1 LPSPLRRAGNEAGQ
15 RNAFAAMTLEIIIV
29 LLLILVNAILAMA
42 ELAIVSSR
50 RARLKHA
57 ADQGD
62 KGAKAALALAQSP
75 SRLFATAQA
84 GITMIGVLAGAFG
97 GATISEGVE
106 AWLLGIPWI
115 APYAA
120 PVAIGGV
127 VVAITVLTLVLGEL
141 VPKRLALIRPE
152 QIACWLSRPMTLLSQ
167 IAAPAVYLLSLTT
180 ELILKVIPLPH
191 SSEPAVTDEE
201 IKLLMQQGTESG
213 HFQPGEKNIVD
224 MALRL
229 GDRRISAMMTPRTQV
244 EWLDLGDPIEETKRK
259 ISESHYS
266 RFPVA
271 EGGRR
276 NFIGVVEA
284 KDLLGSILDGKPLD
298 LRAATKPALYI
309 PETAPALKALEI
321 FRETGKPVAL
331 IVDEYGDFQ
340 GLVTLEDVLEALVGE
355 LQAPD
360 QEDEPSV
367 TEREDGSWLVDGLLA
382 IDELKDRIKLGPL
395 PDEDEAT
402 YQTVAGLVMAE
413 LRRIPKAGD
422 KFQVAGFEFEVVDMD
437 GRRVDKL
444 LVTRRVQDDEET
456 EGSEEAT
463 A

>member
-1 LPSPLRRAGNEAGQ
+1 
-15 RNAFAAMTLEIIIV
+15 MTLEIIIV
-29 LLLILVNAILAMA
+29 LLLILVNGLFAMA
-42 ELAIVSSR
+42 EMALVSSR

-62 KGAKAALALAQSP
+62 KGAKSALALAESP
-75 SRLFATAQA
+75 SRFLSTVQI
-84 GITMIGVLAGAFG
+84 GITLIGVLAGAFG
-97 GATISEGVE
+97 GATISEGVAE
-106 AWLLGIPWI
+106 WLVQFPRL
-115 APYAA
+115 AAYAE
-120 PVAIGGV
+120 PISIGTV
-127 VVAITVLTLVLGEL
+127 VVAITVLSLILGEL
-141 VPKRLALIRPE
+141 VPKRLALSRPE
-152 QIACWLSRPMTLLSQ
+152 SISRVLARPMTLLSQ
-167 IAAPAVYLLSLTT
+167 IAAPAVYLLSLAT
-180 ELILKVIPLPH
+180 ELVLKLIPFRH

-201 IKLLMQQGTESG
+201 IKLLMQQGTDAG
-213 HFQPGEKNIVD
+213 HFHPGEKNIVD

-244 EWLDLGDPIEETKRK
+244 EWLDLSDPIDETRAK
-259 ISESHYS
+259 IRDSHYS

-284 KDLLGSILDGKPLD
+284 KDLLALSLDNKPFD
-298 LRAATKPALYI
+298 IRAALKPALYI

-321 FRETGKPVAL
+321 FRETGKPIAL

-360 QEDEPSV
+360 QADEPSV
-367 TEREDGSWLVDGLLA
+367 TERDDGSWLVDGLLS
-382 IDELKDRIKLGPL
+382 IDELKDRIKLGRL
-395 PDEDEAT
+395 PDEDEAS
-402 YQTVAGLVMAE
+402 YQTVAGLVMSE
-413 LRRIPKAGD
+413 LQRIPKAGE

-437 GRRVDKL
+437 GRRIDKVL
-444 LVTRRVQDDEET
+444 ITRRAADDEET

>member
-1 LPSPLRRAGNEAGQ
+1 
-15 RNAFAAMTLEIIIV
+15 MTLEIIIV
-29 LLLILVNAILAMA
+29 FLLILLNGLFAMA
-42 ELAIVSSR
+42 EMAIVSSR

-57 ADQGD
+57 AELGD
-62 KGAKAALALAQSP
+62 KGAKAALALAESP
-75 SRLFATAQA
+75 SRFLSTVQI
-84 GITMIGVLAGAFG
+84 GITLIGVLAGAFG
-97 GATISEGVE
+97 GATISEGV
-106 AWLLGIPWI
+106 AVWLAQFALL
-115 APYAA
+115 ARYAE
-120 PVAIGGV
+120 PIAIGTV
-127 VVAITVLTLVLGEL
+127 VVVITVLSLILGEL
-141 VPKRLALIRPE
+141 VPKRLALSRPE
-152 QIACWLSRPMTLLSQ
+152 SIASHLARFMTLLSRF
-167 IAAPAVYLLSLTT
+167 AAPAVYLLSLAT
-180 ELILKVIPLPH
+180 ELVLKLIPMRH

-201 IKLLMQQGTESG
+201 IKLLMQQGTDAG
-213 HFQPGEKNIVD
+213 HFDPAEKSIVN

-244 EWLDLGDPIEETKRK
+244 EWLDLEDPAEETKRK

-284 KDLLGSILDGKPLD
+284 KDLLASLLDGKSFD
-298 LRAATKPALYI
+298 IRAVTKPALYI

-321 FRETGKPVAL
+321 FRETGKPIAL

-360 QEDEPSV
+360 QADEPSV
-367 TEREDGSWLVDGLLA
+367 TERTDGSWLVDGLLS
-382 IDELKDRIKLGPL
+382 IDELKDRIKLNRL
-395 PDEDEAT
+395 PDEEEAS
-402 YQTVAGLVMAE
+402 YQTVAGLVMSE
-413 LRRIPKAGD
+413 LRRIPKAGES
-422 KFQVAGFEFEVVDMD
+422 FRVAGFEFEVVDMD
-437 GRRVDKL
+437 GRRIDKV
-444 LVTRRVQDDEET
+444 LVTRRQEDDEQA

>member
-1 LPSPLRRAGNEAGQ
+1 
-15 RNAFAAMTLEIIIV
+15 MTLEIIIV
-29 LLLILVNAILAMA
+29 LLLIFVNALLAMA
-42 ELAIVSSR
+42 EMAIVASR
-50 RARLKHA
+50 RARLKQSA
-57 ADQGD
+57 EEGD
-62 KGAKAALALAQSP
+62 KGAKAALALAESP

-84 GITMIGVLAGAFG
+84 GITLIGVLAGAFG
-97 GATISEGVE
+97 GATISDGVTE
-106 AWLLGIPWI
+106 WLRQIPPL
-115 APYAA
+115 ARYAQ
-120 PVAIGGV
+120 PISIGGV
-127 VVAITVLTLVLGEL
+127 VVVITILTLLLGEL
-141 VPKRLALIRPE
+141 VPKRLALSRPE
-152 QIACWLSRPMTLLSQ
+152 QLARWLSRPMTLLAS
-167 IAAPAVYLLSLTT
+167 IAAPAVYLLSQAT
-180 ELILKVIPLPH
+180 ELLLKLIPLRH

-201 IKLLMQQGTESG
+201 IKLLMQQGTEAG
-213 HFQPGEKNIVD
+213 HFHPAEKTIVD

-244 EWLDLGDPIEETKRK
+244 EWLDLSDPIEETRAK
-259 ISESHYS
+259 IRDSHYS

-284 KDLLGSILDGKPLD
+284 KDLLGSLLEGKPFD
-298 LRAATKPALYI
+298 VRAALKPALYI

-321 FRETGKPVAL
+321 FRETGKPIAL

-360 QEDEPSV
+360 LAEEPSV
-367 TEREDGSWLVDGLLA
+367 TERDDGSWLVDGLLS
-382 IDELKDRIKLGPL
+382 IDELKDRIKLGRL
-395 PDEDEAT
+395 PDEDEAS
-402 YQTVAGLVMAE
+402 YQTVAGLVMSE
-413 LRRIPKAGD
+413 LQRIPKAGE

-437 GRRVDKL
+437 GRRIDKV
-444 LVTRRVQDDEET
+444 LVTRRAVDDEQT

>member
-1 LPSPLRRAGNEAGQ
+1 
-15 RNAFAAMTLEIIIV
+15 MTLEIIIV
-29 LLLILVNAILAMA
+29 LLLILLNGLFAMA
-42 ELAIVSSR
+42 EMALVSSR

-62 KGAKAALALAQSP
+62 KGAKSALALAESP
-75 SRLFATAQA
+75 SRFLSTVQI
-84 GITMIGVLAGAFG
+84 GITLIGVLAGAFG
-97 GATISEGVE
+97 GATISEGVAE
-106 AWLLGIPWI
+106 WLLHYPRL
-115 APYAA
+115 AAYAE
-120 PVAIGGV
+120 PISIGTV
-127 VVAITVLTLVLGEL
+127 VVAITVLSLILGEL
-141 VPKRLALIRPE
+141 VPKRLALSRPE
-152 QIACWLSRPMTLLSQ
+152 SISRVLARPMTLLSKL
-167 IAAPAVYLLSLTT
+167 AAPAVYLLSLLT
-180 ELILKVIPLPH
+180 ELVLKLIPMRH
-191 SSEPAVTDEE
+191 GSEPAVTDEE
-201 IKLLMQQGTESG
+201 IKLLMQTGTESG

-244 EWLDLGDPIEETKRK
+244 EWLDLGDPIEENKRK

-284 KDLLGSILDGKPLD
+284 KDLLGSILDGRPFD

-321 FRETGKPVAL
+321 FRETGKPIAL

-402 YQTVAGLVMAE
+402 YQTVAGLAMAE

-422 KFQVAGFEFEVVDMD
+422 KFRVAGFEFEVVDMD

-444 LVTRRVQDDEET
+444 LVARLVEDDEET

>member
-1 LPSPLRRAGNEAGQ
+1 LPSPLRRAYDEAGQ

-29 LLLILVNAILAMA
+29 LLLILLNGLFAMA
-42 ELAIVSSR
+42 EMALVSSR

-57 ADQGD
+57 AEQGD
-62 KGAKAALALAQSP
+62 SGAKAALALAESP
-75 SRLFATAQA
+75 SRFLSTVQI
-84 GITMIGVLAGAFG
+84 GITLIGVLAGAFG
-97 GATISEGVE
+97 GATISEGMAE
-106 AWLLGIPWI
+106 WLLQYPDL
-115 APYAA
+115 AKYAD
-120 PVAIGGV
+120 AISIGTV
-127 VVAITVLTLVLGEL
+127 VVAITMLSLILGEL
-141 VPKRLALIRPE
+141 VPKRLALSRPE
-152 QIACWLSRPMTLLSQ
+152 SISRALARPMTLLSKL
-167 IAAPAVYLLSLTT
+167 AAPAVWLLSMAT
-180 ELILKVIPLPH
+180 ELVLKLIPIRH
-191 SSEPAVTDEE
+191 GSEPAVTDEE
-201 IKLLMQQGTESG
+201 IKLLMQQGTEAG
-213 HFQPGEKNIVD
+213 HFHPGEKTIVD

-244 EWLDLGDPIEETKRK
+244 EWLDLGDPPEESKRK

-276 NFIGVVEA
+276 NFVGVVEA
-284 KDLLGSILDGKPLD
+284 KDLLGSILDGKPFD
-298 LRAATKPALYI
+298 LRAAIKPALYI

-321 FRETGKPVAL
+321 FRETGKPIAL

-360 QEDEPSV
+360 LEEEPSV

-382 IDELKDRIKLGPL
+382 IDELKDRIKLGAL

-413 LRRIPKAGD
+413 LERIPKAGD
-422 KFQVAGFEFEVVDMD
+422 RFQLAGFDFEVVDMD
-437 GRRVDKL
+437 GRRIDKV
-444 LVTRRVQDDEET
+444 LVTRRVEDDETT
-456 EGSEEAT
+456 EGSEQAT